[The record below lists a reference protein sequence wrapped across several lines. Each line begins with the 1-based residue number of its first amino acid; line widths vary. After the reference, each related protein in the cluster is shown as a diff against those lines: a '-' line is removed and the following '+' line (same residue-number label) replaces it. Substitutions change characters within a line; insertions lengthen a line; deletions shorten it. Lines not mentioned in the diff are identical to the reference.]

1 MPVTENM
8 SCWECDRCDGREA
21 RDGKIYAAGAAP
33 SGWERVTYAYD
44 DGSARAAV
52 LGPACAEEYH
62 TQRKICDSTMTAF
75 FNAYKSDKK
84 E

>member
-21 RDGKIYAAGAAP
+21 ADGKIYAAGAAP
-33 SGWERVTYAYD
+33 SGWERVSYAYD
-44 DGSARAAV
+44 DGTDRAAV

-62 TQRKICDSTMTAF
+62 AQRRICDSTITAF
-75 FNAYKSDKK
+75 FNAYKKK
-84 E
+84 GK